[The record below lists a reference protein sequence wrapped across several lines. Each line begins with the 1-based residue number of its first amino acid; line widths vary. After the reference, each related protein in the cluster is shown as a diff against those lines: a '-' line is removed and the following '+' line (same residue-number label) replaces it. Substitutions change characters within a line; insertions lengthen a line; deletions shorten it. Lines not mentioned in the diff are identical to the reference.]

1 METEEFQKL
10 GAVLPISRA
19 ISEQHIDKT
28 TIVRLAASYIRLHH
42 LLGFRQHPH
51 FPQQQQN
58 GAINFGVAGFEN
70 EDLITPCLIDI
81 IDGFM
86 IILNENGEILYVS
99 ETISLHLGLSQ
110 VEMIGNLFSNYF
122 HSDDIESFERFLKA
136 TLYTK
141 ESNTE
146 TFRVKSTLT
155 KRSSKDLHN
164 PNAGFRPLQIT
175 ITPCST
181 SVSTGNFYVAGY
193 CQPHLVGPGI
203 TIRLNNENFVITT
216 DLTFNIIYIDPHVTK
231 IFNLKQQNST
241 TSTSNPAVASSSE
254 LNENWQKGVS
264 FYSIIFPEDV
274 YIAQEMHQNLFK
286 FHSYKSP
293 LIQLISNDNYSTFNV
308 EIFAIT
314 YSSVNAHGNSQKITG
329 EHFVFICT
337 YIG

>member
-58 GAINFGVAGFEN
+58 GVINFGVAGFEN
-70 EDLITPCLIDI
+70 EDLITPCLID
-81 IDGFM
+81 
-86 IILNENGEILYVS
+86 
-99 ETISLHLGLSQ
+99 
-110 VEMIGNLFSNYF
+110 
-122 HSDDIESFERFLKA
+122 FLKA

-231 IFNLKQQNST
+231 FFNLKQQNYT
-241 TSTSNPAVASSSE
+241 TSSSNSAAASSSE
-254 LNENWQKGVS
+254 LNENWKKGVS

-308 EIFAIT
+308 EIFAIS